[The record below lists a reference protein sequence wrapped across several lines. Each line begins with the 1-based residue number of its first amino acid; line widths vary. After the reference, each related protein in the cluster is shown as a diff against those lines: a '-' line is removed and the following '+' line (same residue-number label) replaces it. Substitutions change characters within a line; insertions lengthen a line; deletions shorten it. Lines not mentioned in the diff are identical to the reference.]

1 MYLIL
6 DSRPKKGLSSNDFT
20 KTVTLRLRSIV
31 PKRPT
36 AHGLLRLTFG
46 LIDRP
51 EERDVCSGCVK
62 VIDSSVVDSKR
73 MTRL

>member
-1 MYLIL
+1 MNLFL

-36 AHGLLRLTFG
+36 AHGLLRSYY
-46 LIDRP
+46 R
-51 EERDVCSGCVK
+51 
-62 VIDSSVVDSKR
+62 SKR
-73 MTRL
+73 KASPYERKESVDWAPKV